1 MDQPVTTNP
10 IIIMMINM
18 TIVFAVLWGLSLIV
32 RFIHIIDP
40 TRKREDKNTPLDQ
53 KKNLSNLE
61 NGGKKEQ
68 AATNYEKT
76 NRTDEETFILI
87 AAAIAAYG
95 YHPSEIVSIRPVGG
109 KVWTQTARIEA
120 VQSRNQMF

>member
-10 IIIMMINM
+10 VTIMMINM

-40 TRKREDKNTPLDQ
+40 TRKREDKNISLAQ
-53 KKNLSNLE
+53 KKNLSNHE
-61 NGGKKEQ
+61 NGEKREQ
-68 AATNYEKT
+68 AASNIENT

-87 AAAIAAYG
+87 AAAVAAYG

>member
-1 MDQPVTTNP
+1 M
-10 IIIMMINM
+10 
-18 TIVFAVLWGLSLIV
+18 
-32 RFIHIIDP
+32 
-40 TRKREDKNTPLDQ
+40 
-53 KKNLSNLE
+53 SNLE